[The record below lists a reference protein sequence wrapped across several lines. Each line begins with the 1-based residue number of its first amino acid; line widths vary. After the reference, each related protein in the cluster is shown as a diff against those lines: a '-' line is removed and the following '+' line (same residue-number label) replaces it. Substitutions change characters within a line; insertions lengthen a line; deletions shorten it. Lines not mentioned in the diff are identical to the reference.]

1 MVKKAPR
8 RYTKEELDYIR
19 KIAPGRHY
27 HEIVEMFN
35 RKFEFQINVK
45 KLKETLRNHKIS
57 TGLTGR
63 FEKGITPHN
72 KGKKFPGTGNK
83 TTFRKGATPH
93 NKMKVGEDA
102 VTTDGYVKTK
112 IAEPN
117 VWEYKHKLIWK
128 EKNGPI
134 PEGHSVIFADGNR
147 MNLDIDN
154 LLLVSKA
161 ELLMLNRRRLISGD
175 SELTKTG
182 LNVVKVMNKIHKIK
196 KGGVTKNEVQ
206 IV

>member
-1 MVKKAPR
+1 MSGKTRR
-8 RYTKEELDYIR
+8 RYTGEEIDFLR
-19 KIAPGRHY
+19 KNAPGRHY

-35 RKFEFQINVK
+35 RKFEYQIDTK
-45 KLKETLRNHKIS
+45 KLRETLKNHKIS
-57 TGLTGR
+57 TGLTGH

-72 KGKKFPGTGNK
+72 KGKKYPGTGNK

-93 NKMKVGEDA
+93 NKMKVGEDTI
-102 VTTDGYVKTK
+102 TTDGYVKTK

-117 VWEYKHKLIWK
+117 VWEFKHKLIWK

-134 PEGHSVIFADGNR
+134 PEGHSVIFTDGNR

-161 ELLMLNRRRLISGD
+161 ELLMLNRRRLISED

-196 KGGVTKNEVQ
+196 KGE
-206 IV
+206 

>member
-1 MVKKAPR
+1 MNKKVK
-8 RYTKEELDYIR
+8 RYTKKELDYIR
-19 KIAPGRHY
+19 KITPGRHY

-35 RKFEFQINVK
+35 KKFEFQINAK
-45 KLKETLRNHKIS
+45 KLKETLRNHNIS

-72 KGKKFPGTGNK
+72 KGKTFPGTGNR

-93 NKMKVGEDA
+93 NKMRVGEDA
-102 VTTDGYVKTK
+102 ITTDGYVKTK
-112 IAEPN
+112 IAEPD
-117 VWEYKHKLIWK
+117 VWEYKHKLIWM
-128 EKNGPI
+128 EANGLI
-134 PEGHSVIFADGNR
+134 PEKHSIVFADGNKL
-147 MNLDIDN
+147 NLDIDN

-161 ELLMLNRRRLISGD
+161 ELLMLNRRRLISED

-196 KGGVTKNEVQ
+196 KGE
-206 IV
+206 

>member
-1 MVKKAPR
+1 MDKKVK
-8 RYTKEELDYIR
+8 RYTKEELDFIR
-19 KIAPGRHY
+19 KNAPGRRY
-27 HEIVEMFN
+27 KEIVEMFN
-35 RKFEFQINVK
+35 KKFERQIDAK
-45 KLKETLRNHKIS
+45 KLKYTLRNHGIS

-63 FEKGITPHN
+63 FEKGVTPHN
-72 KGKKFPGTGNK
+72 KGKKYPGTGNK

-93 NKMKVGEDA
+93 NKMKVGEDTI
-102 VTTDGYVKTK
+102 TTDGYVKTK
-112 IAEPN
+112 IAEPD

-161 ELLMLNRRRLISGD
+161 ELLMLNRKKLISEN

-182 LNVVKVMNKIHKIK
+182 LNVVKVMNKVYKIK
-196 KGGVTKNEVQ
+196 KGGG
-206 IV
+206 

>member
-1 MVKKAPR
+1 MNKKVK

-19 KIAPGRHY
+19 KITLGRHY
-27 HEIVEMFN
+27 HEIVDMFN
-35 RKFEFQINVK
+35 KKFERQIDSK
-45 KLKETLRNHKIS
+45 KLKSTLRNHGIS

-63 FEKGITPHN
+63 FEKGIIPHN
-72 KGKKFPGTGNK
+72 KGKKYPGTGNR

-93 NKMKVGEDA
+93 NKMKVGEDT

-112 IAEPN
+112 IAEPD
-117 VWEYKHKLIWK
+117 VWEYKHKLIWIK
-128 EKNGPI
+128 ENGPI
-134 PEGHSVIFADGNR
+134 PEKHSVIFADGNR
-147 MNLDIDN
+147 MNLSIDN

-161 ELLMLNRRRLISGD
+161 ELLMLNRKKLISED

-196 KGGVTKNEVQ
+196 KGE
-206 IV
+206 

>member
-1 MVKKAPR
+1 MSGKTRR
-8 RYTKEELDYIR
+8 RYTGEEIDFLR
-19 KIAPGRHY
+19 KNAPGRHY
-27 HEIVEMFN
+27 REIVEMFN
-35 RKFEFQINVK
+35 RKFEYQIDTK
-45 KLKETLRNHKIS
+45 KLKCTLRNHGLS

-112 IAEPN
+112 IAEPD
-117 VWEYKHKLIWK
+117 VWEYKHKLIWA
-128 EKNGPI
+128 EVNGPI
-134 PEGHSVIFADGNR
+134 PEKHSIIFADGNKL
-147 MNLDIDN
+147 NLSIDN

-161 ELLMLNRRRLISGD
+161 ELLMLNRKKLISEN

-182 LNVVKVMNKIHKIK
+182 LNVVKVMNKVYKIK
-196 KGGVTKNEVQ
+196 KGGG
-206 IV
+206 

>member
-1 MVKKAPR
+1 MSGKTRR
-8 RYTKEELDYIR
+8 RYTGEEIDFLR
-19 KIAPGRHY
+19 KNTPGRHY
-27 HEIVEMFN
+27 REIVEMFN
-35 RKFEFQINVK
+35 RKFEYQIDTK
-45 KLKETLRNHKIS
+45 KLRETLKNHKIS

-102 VTTDGYVKTK
+102 ITTDGYVKTK
-112 IAEPN
+112 IAEPD
-117 VWEYKHKLIWK
+117 VWEYKHKLIWIK
-128 EKNGPI
+128 AHGPI
-134 PEGHSVIFADGNR
+134 PEKHSIIFADRNR

-161 ELLMLNRRRLISGD
+161 ELLMLNRKKLISEN

-182 LNVVKVMNKIHKIK
+182 LNVVKVMNKVYKIK
-196 KGGVTKNEVQ
+196 KGE
-206 IV
+206 

>member
-1 MVKKAPR
+1 MSGKTRR
-8 RYTKEELDYIR
+8 RYTGEEIDFLR
-19 KIAPGRHY
+19 KNAPGRHY

-35 RKFEFQINVK
+35 KKFEYQIDAK
-45 KLKETLRNHKIS
+45 KLKYTLRNHNIS
-57 TGLTGR
+57 TGLSGQ
-63 FEKGITPHN
+63 FEKGIIPHN
-72 KGKKFPGTGNK
+72 KGKKFSGTGNR

-93 NKMKVGEDA
+93 NKMDVGEDTI
-102 VTTDGYVKTK
+102 TTDGYVKTK
-112 IAEPN
+112 IAEPD

-134 PEGHSVIFADGNR
+134 PEGHSVIFADGNKL
-147 MNLDIDN
+147 NLDIDN

-161 ELLMLNRRRLISGD
+161 ELLMMNRRKLISED

-196 KGGVTKNEVQ
+196 KGE
-206 IV
+206 

>member
-1 MVKKAPR
+1 MDKKVK
-8 RYTKEELDYIR
+8 RYTKEELDFIR
-19 KIAPGRHY
+19 KVTPGRHY

-35 RKFEFQINVK
+35 KKFDFQINTK
-45 KLKETLRNHKIS
+45 KLKETLKNHRIS

-63 FEKGITPHN
+63 FEKGHTPYN

-83 TTFRKGATPH
+83 AAFKKGNVPS
-93 NKMKVGEDA
+93 NRMNVGEDA
-102 VTTDGYVKTK
+102 ISSDGYIKTK
-112 IAEPN
+112 IADPN
-117 VWEYKHKLIWK
+117 VWEFKHKLIWK

-161 ELLMLNRRRLISGD
+161 ELLMLNRRRLISEN
-175 SELTKTG
+175 SEITKTG
-182 LNVVKVMNKIHKIK
+182 LNVVKVMNKVYKIK
-196 KGGVTKNEVQ
+196 RGGG
-206 IV
+206 

>member
-1 MVKKAPR
+1 MSGKTRR
-8 RYTKEELDYIR
+8 RYTGEEIDFLR
-19 KIAPGRHY
+19 KNAPGRHY
-27 HEIVEMFN
+27 CEIVEMFN
-35 RKFEFQINVK
+35 RKFEYQIDSK
-45 KLKETLRNHKIS
+45 KLRETLKNHKIS

-112 IAEPN
+112 IAEPD
-117 VWEYKHKLIWK
+117 VWEYKHKLIWA
-128 EKNGPI
+128 EAHGPI
-134 PEGHSVIFADGNR
+134 PEKHSIIFADGNKL
-147 MNLDIDN
+147 NLSIDN

-161 ELLMLNRRRLISGD
+161 ELLMLNRKKLISEN

-182 LNVVKVMNKIHKIK
+182 LNVVKVMNKVYKIK
-196 KGGVTKNEVQ
+196 KGGG
-206 IV
+206 

>member
-1 MVKKAPR
+1 MSGKTRR
-8 RYTKEELDYIR
+8 RYTGEEIDFLR
-19 KIAPGRHY
+19 KNAPGRCY
-27 HEIVEMFN
+27 KEIVEMFN
-35 RKFEFQINVK
+35 RKFDFQINAK
-45 KLKETLRNHKIS
+45 KLRETLKNHKIS

-72 KGKKFPGTGNK
+72 KGKKFPGTGNR

-93 NKMKVGEDA
+93 NKMKVGEDT

-112 IAEPN
+112 IAEPD
-117 VWEYKHKLIWK
+117 VWEFKHKLIWK

-134 PEGHSVIFADGNR
+134 PEGHSVIFADGNKL
-147 MNLDIDN
+147 NLDIDN

-161 ELLMLNRRRLISGD
+161 ELLMLNRKKLISEN

-196 KGGVTKNEVQ
+196 KGE
-206 IV
+206 

>member
-19 KIAPGRHY
+19 EIAHGRHY

-35 RKFEFQINVK
+35 KKFEFQINAK
-45 KLKETLRNHKIS
+45 KLKNTLRNHKIS

-83 TTFRKGATPH
+83 STFRKGATPH

-117 VWEYKHKLIWK
+117 VWEYKHKLIWT
-128 EKNGPI
+128 EVHGPI
-134 PEGHSVIFADGNR
+134 PEKHSIIFADGNKL
-147 MNLDIDN
+147 NLSIDN

-161 ELLMLNRRRLISGD
+161 ELLMLNRRKLISED

-182 LNVVKVMNKIHKIK
+182 LNVIKVMNKVYKIK
-196 KGGVTKNEVQ
+196 KGGG
-206 IV
+206 